1 MNKLDTLFKHK
12 NWFTN
17 YNEITNKYEPYLS
30 KRLALQYFAS
40 SEDFIYNGKTL
51 KYKGKEGGVYKLTN
65 YESKYFE
72 ELLEKIKIAKDVMHT
87 HIEKIKIESNT
98 KDLTIEKFIR
108 LEDVILYIKAN
119 PKEDL
124 IYNKINFLDYFK
136 WQSEE
141 TFNNLQKIIDIK

>member
-1 MNKLDTLFKHK
+1 M
-12 NWFTN
+12 
-17 YNEITNKYEPYLS
+17 
-30 KRLALQYFAS
+30 R
-40 SEDFIYNGKTL
+40 
-51 KYKGKEGGVYKLTN
+51 
-65 YESKYFE
+65 
-72 ELLEKIKIAKDVMHT
+72 T

-136 WQSEE
+136 RQSEE
-141 TFNNLQKIIDIK
+141 TFNNLQKIIGIK